1 MSYRDP
7 EKQKEANR
15 LKAQRHR
22 EKVTPS
28 ERGVTPSAPS
38 GGGVTPKI
46 VTPHINPINGKP
58 YGPAMLGVTAEQ
70 LTEYERKVNAPRVLV
85 ISELSTPHRDYLYR
99 CLVNNKRGE

>member
-1 MSYRDP
+1 MPYKDKGKQRD
-7 EKQKEANR
+7 ANR
-15 LKAQRHR
+15 KVQ
-22 EKVTPS
+22 EKR
-28 ERGVTPSAPS
+28 RGVTKE
-38 GGGVTPKI
+38 GVTNVEPRAEAG
-46 VTPHINPINGKP
+46 VTRLNPINGKP